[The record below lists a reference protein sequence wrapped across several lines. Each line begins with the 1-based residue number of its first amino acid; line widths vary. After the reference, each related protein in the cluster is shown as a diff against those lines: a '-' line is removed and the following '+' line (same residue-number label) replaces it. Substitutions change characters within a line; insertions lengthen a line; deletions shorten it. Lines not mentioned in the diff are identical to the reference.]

1 VLVATRGRDTHA
13 QFSPNGR
20 WLAYSCDVTGQPEV
34 YLQRFPP
41 QGHEQ
46 FLVSVRGGA
55 YPRWSADGHELFY
68 ADLMGTLMSATL
80 ELGEDVVVRNIAVAA
95 RGALAPLGIAISGL
109 GADYAPL
116 PGGRFLIKEPV
127 EPVAGPITVI
137 LNGFHL
143 RPAS

>member
-1 VLVATRGRDTHA
+1 
-13 QFSPNGR
+13 
-20 WLAYSCDVTGQPEV
+20 
-34 YLQRFPP
+34 
-41 QGHEQ
+41 
-46 FLVSVRGGA
+46 
-55 YPRWSADGHELFY
+55 
-68 ADLMGTLMSATL
+68 
-80 ELGEDVVVRNIAVAA
+80 VAA